1 MTAFIVV
8 AAVMVVVALAWL
20 LWPLLRATSRP
31 SLEGHVANASIY
43 RDQFADLDA
52 DLKRGTISEAQY
64 GEARAELERR
74 LLDEGRAATAVA
86 PPVARSSHKAVAAA
100 LVVAVP
106 LAAGLLYAK
115 LGAPDAFSPIAQA
128 GNPSHEMSGAEV
140 EKMVQQLADRLQQEP
155 QNVEGWVILAR
166 TYYTM
171 RRFPEA
177 AAAYEKLTKL
187 VPDEPDLLTDYADAL
202 AMSQGRRIEG
212 KPLEI
217 VMQALKINPDH
228 WKALAMAGT
237 AAFDRKD
244 YKQAVTYW
252 EQLRATQPA
261 DSPIAQSITASI
273 NEARQ
278 LAGMP
283 PAPVAAAPA
292 MPPMAKAKPLAPDA
306 KMPADH
312 PPLDGGKPSAAA
324 PAMAK
329 AEAAKAPDAAAAP
342 AGKTVSGTVSL
353 ASALTGKVAPQ
364 DLVFVFARPADGS
377 KMPLAILRAQ
387 VKDLPLKF
395 TLDDTMAMSPASK
408 ISGFEQV
415 VIAARVSKSG
425 GVTPQSGDLE
435 TVTKPVKVGSRDLV
449 VTIDSVV
456 R

>member
-1 MTAFIVV
+1 MTAFIAV
-8 AAVMVVVALAWL
+8 AAVMVAVALGWL
-20 LWPLLRATSRP
+20 LWPLLRSKPQP
-31 SLEGHVANASIY
+31 SLEGHVANATIY

-64 GEARAELERR
+64 GEARAELQRR
-74 LLDEGRAATAVA
+74 LLDEGRATAA
-86 PPVARSSHKAVAAA
+86 PSTPVARSSHRTVAAA
-100 LVVAVP
+100 LVVVVP

-140 EKMVQQLADRLQQEP
+140 DKMVQQLAERLQQEP

-177 AAAYEKLTKL
+177 AAAYEKLTQL
-187 VPDEPDLLTDYADAL
+187 VPDEPDLLADYADAL
-202 AMSQGRRIEG
+202 AMSQGRKLEG
-212 KPLEI
+212 KPLQI
-217 VMQALKINPDH
+217 VEQALKINPDH

-252 EQLRATQPA
+252 EHLRATQPA

-283 PAPVAAAPA
+283 PLPASAAPMAAAR
-292 MPPMAKAKPLAPDA
+292 PLAPGA
-306 KMPADH
+306 EMPANH
-312 PPLDGGKPSAAA
+312 PPMDGGKPQANV
-324 PAMAK
+324 PAVAK
-329 AEAAKAPDAAAAP
+329 AEAAKAPEPVAAAATP

-353 ASALTGKVAPQ
+353 ASALTAQAAPQ
-364 DLVFVFARPADGS
+364 DLVFVYARPADGS

-415 VIAARVSKSG
+415 VIAARVSKGG

-435 TVTKPVKVGSRDLV
+435 TITKPIKVGSRDIV

>member
-1 MTAFIVV
+1 MTAFIFV
-8 AAVMVVVALAWL
+8 AAVMVAVALAWL
-20 LWPLLRATSRP
+20 LWPLLRSAQRP
-31 SLEGHVANASIY
+31 SLEGHVANATIY

-52 DLKRGTISEAQY
+52 DLKRGTLSEAQY

-74 LLDEGRAATAVA
+74 LLDEGRAGTETAA
-86 PPVARSSHKAVAAA
+86 PVSRSSNKTVAAA
-100 LVVAVP
+100 LAVAVP
-106 LAAGLLYAK
+106 LVAGLLYAQ
-115 LGAPDAFSPIAQA
+115 LGAPDAFSPLAQA
-128 GNPSHEMSGAEV
+128 GNPSHEMSGADV
-140 EKMVQQLADRLQQEP
+140 EKMVQQLAERLEKEP

-187 VPDEPDLLTDYADAL
+187 VPNEPDLLTDYADAL
-202 AMSQGRRIEG
+202 AMSQGRNIEG

-217 VMQALKINPDH
+217 VLQALKINPDH

-244 YKQAVTYW
+244 YKQAVIYW

-283 PAPVAAAPA
+283 PLPAAMPPVAA
-292 MPPMAKAKPLAPDA
+292 AKPLAPGA
-306 KMPADH
+306 KMPTDH
-312 PPLDGGKPSAAA
+312 PPLDGGKPSTAA
-324 PAMAK
+324 PA
-329 AEAAKAPDAAAAP
+329 AAKADTAKAADSAAAP

-353 ASALTGKVAPQ
+353 ASTLSGKAAPQ
-364 DLVFVFARPADGS
+364 DIVFVFARPADGS

-425 GVTPQSGDLE
+425 GVSPQSGDLE
-435 TVTKPVKVGSRDLV
+435 TVTQPVKVGSRDLV